1 MVSKS
6 ELGFYLWNVAI
17 IAGAITG
24 ANIGVY
30 KSMEWSRENKQTYT
44 ISDFVGGA
52 GFGAGLGIM
61 LGSVSPILVPASIIG
76 LPAYI
81 LNRRKEKDAV

>member
-6 ELGFYLWNVAI
+6 ELGFYLWNGAI
-17 IAGAITG
+17 IAGTVIG

-30 KSMEWSRENKQTYT
+30 RSMEWSNENKQKYG
-44 ISDFVGGA
+44 IIDFVGGS
-52 GFGAGLGIM
+52 GFGAGLGAMI
-61 LGSVSPILVPASIIG
+61 GVVSPILIPASIIG

-81 LNRRKEKDAV
+81 LNKKPKE

>member
-1 MVSKS
+1 
-6 ELGFYLWNVAI
+6 
-17 IAGAITG
+17 
-24 ANIGVY
+24 
-30 KSMEWSRENKQTYT
+30 MEWSRETYT

-76 LPAYI
+76 L